1 MARYRDRRG
10 LMILAPCHG
19 GSAGVA
25 RRVWFRRAGSG
36 LGDGTTHT
44 PRSSIR
50 TPEAGGK
57 SPR

>member
-10 LMILAPCHG
+10 LMILPLVMAALLVSLAEC
-19 GSAGVA
+19 GSA
-25 RRVWFRRAGSG
+25 RAGSG